1 MGRFS
6 NIHAEFYDIN
16 LAVITDVPEVV
27 DVVPISGATEA
38 YVNGAGQTSIVFPA
52 GGLFV
57 GTLTAKPWLACCV
70 WYEDANRPDALV
82 LPFCE
87 PFKVKTIING
97 PNTGEVTI
105 SGPSLIEELA
115 LQTISKPIGAAV
127 VTNTTIST
135 AAEGAAPETGRVIA
149 DDALAGE
156 DKVEL
161 DSRAGGHVADEI
173 RIELDNGAWHV
184 SVVTAREPSG
194 ELNVFQFADKLPS
207 AASVGNSVHFRQRE
221 LRVASTADAAAFK
234 TGVECRVT
242 MNSGTHTTLIA
253 APPKGAGNQWIV
265 MRDGLTG
272 AAAPGNAVQAT
283 DYSGK
288 STTDVTQLLAVFNT
302 WTATFQTGTG
312 TQAGTRYAG
321 GGDTVYD
328 ILRTIADETG
338 EFFRMTPATAK
349 GGAARS
355 ITWRR
360 TPDTAGT
367 GGGTLR
373 MVQPSQANVYADSI
387 NDDRAILVDRPVRTR
402 EYDQVTQ
409 VIPVAGDARVTLY
422 SCSAAALAAAASAGF
437 TVYTTG
443 LGLYAPPYVEHD
455 DAHTALGALQ
465 RRVVFSDITVES
477 DNVDSIREAADKM
490 LKRAMAYLTER
501 VEAFTSWETE
511 RFVSPVN
518 VLPGQTIRMVY
529 DAPDYT
535 GSWSSSDPLYIQTVR
550 KEFSN
555 SGDWAGAI
563 LTSLAVTDSG
573 LSDTVSGRVGGQ
585 RSVAKKIKDIER
597 MAARSG
603 TPRSVSISVSAPG
616 NNNDD
621 PRPAAVTDN
630 SILDP
635 GTILTTNSTGR
646 LTLAQLVVGEE
657 DANTGIKAE
666 VYPMTVRAAAEFR
679 HELIADGGVTLTSP
693 DDKSKAVL
701 QRLSIGGVTRLVGRS
716 HAALYGED
724 E

>member
-16 LAVITDVPEVV
+16 LAVIDDVPEVV
-27 DVVPISGATEA
+27 DVIPISGQTEA
-38 YVNGAGQTSIVFPA
+38 YTNGAGQTSIVFPA

-87 PFKVKTIING
+87 PFKVERIVNG

-105 SGPSLIEELA
+105 SGPSLIEELTR
-115 LQTISKPIGAAV
+115 QTISKPIGAST
-127 VTNTTIST
+127 VTN
-135 AAEGAAPETGRVIA
+135 AEIHHSAIGPAPRTHPVLTEDMPAGVDFVVV
-149 DDALAGE
+149 DDRSAGVG
-156 DKVEL
+156 D
-161 DSRAGGHVADEI
+161 DEI
-173 RIELDNGAWHV
+173 RVEMDNGDWHV

-194 ELNVFQFADKLPS
+194 MANVFQFADKLPWI
-207 AASVGNSVHFRQRE
+207 ASTGNSVHFRT
-221 LRVASTADAAAFK
+221 RVIRLESADDLAAFK
-234 TGVECRVT
+234 EGVECRVT
-242 MNSGTHTTLIA
+242 MDGGAGIHTTLIA
-253 APPKGAGNQWIV
+253 APPRTDGNKIT
-265 MRDGLTG
+265 MRDGLT
-272 AAAPGNAVQAT
+272 AKASTGNAVQAT
-283 DYSGK
+283 DLSGK
-288 STTDVTQLLAVFNT
+288 STTDITQILAVFNT

-328 ILRTIADETG
+328 ILRSIADETG

-360 TPDTAGT
+360 TADTAGT

-373 MVQPSQANVYADSI
+373 MVQPAQADVVADAL
-387 NDDRAILVDRPVRTR
+387 NDDRAILVDKPIRTR

-409 VIPVAGDARVTLY
+409 VIPVAGDARVTLF
-422 SCSAAALAAAASAGF
+422 SCSAAAVANAVSNGF
-437 TVYTTG
+437 SVVTTG
-443 LGLYAPPYVEHD
+443 LGLYAPPYVQHD
-455 DAHTALGALQ
+455 DAETALGALQ
-465 RRVVFSDITVES
+465 RRVVFSEITVES

-490 LKRAMAYLTER
+490 LKLAMKYLEDRAS
-501 VEAFTSWETE
+501 AFTSWETE

-518 VLPGQTIRMVY
+518 ILPGQTIRMVY

-550 KEFSN
+550 REFSN
-555 SGDWAGAI
+555 AGKWAGVP
-563 LTSLAVTDSG
+563 LTSLTVTDTR
-573 LSDTVSGRVGGQ
+573 SDMAAGKVGGY
-585 RSVAKKIKDIER
+585 RSVAKKFKDIER
-597 MAARSG
+597 VASRSG
-603 TPRSVSISVSAPG
+603 TPVRVSITTAGVADGGHPH
-616 NNNDD
+616 
-621 PRPAAVTDN
+621 AITDN
-630 SILDP
+630 SINEP
-635 GTILTTNSTGR
+635 GVMLTTNSTGR
-646 LTLAQLVVGEE
+646 LTLAELVVGEE
-657 DANTGIKAE
+657 DSNTSVKAE
-666 VYPMTVRAAAEFR
+666 TYPMTVRAAAEFR

-716 HAALYGED
+716 HDALYGD
-724 E
+724 ND